1 MKYCTFLA
9 MTKRLIFHKVLSACL
24 LISISQLS
32 LPAQN
37 SDYFFQDSFIVIKRI
52 DIHYDSDKYILQAQ
66 DSNEIEHFVST
77 QNISSLFFDI
87 KAYTDSDGSDAYNE
101 KLSQRRSSAIKSHLL
116 TSGVDSSQI
125 ITHAYG
131 ESQIK
136 DLEKSESE
144 KEENRKST
152 ITVFQKLDYVMFSGR
167 LAVPD
172 STAVED
178 VKLKII
184 DEGVKREYVL
194 GDSREFSVPVPID
207 RKVELQV
214 LAKNHFPFIKRMRL
228 NENSNPQNVPVVIKE
243 MRIDSVLTLTINFVG
258 DKSII
263 RKFSHYELDALTETL
278 TENGQ
283 VCVELMGHINR
294 PNRPKTETN
303 STEHHLSIARATEI
317 KRKLVENGVAEE
329 RLLARGYGNHHMLF
343 PYAQQETLMSLNRRV
358 EVKVTACDSTK
369 ILEDDILEENLLAR
383 FRR

>member
-1 MKYCTFLA
+1 MEYYSLTVL
-9 MTKRLIFHKVLSACL
+9 TKNIQKIFC
-24 LISISQLS
+24 ISILLVAFQITLH
-32 LPAQN
+32 AQTT
-37 SDYFFQDSFIVIKRI
+37 DYFFQDSFILITSIDVHYESDKFLLATQDSI
-52 DIHYDSDKYILQAQ
+52 DIETFISDQ
-66 DSNEIEHFVST
+66 D
-77 QNISSLFFDI
+77 ISSLFFDI
-87 KAYTDSDGSDAYNE
+87 KAYTDSDGSDSYNE
-101 KLSQRRSSAIKSHLL
+101 KLSERRSSAIKNHLL
-116 TSGVDSSQI
+116 TNGVDSSQI

-131 ESQIK
+131 ESQIVTI
-136 DLEKSESE
+136 EKTENE
-144 KEENRKST
+144 KEKNRKSV
-152 ITVFQKLDYVMFSGR
+152 ITVFQRLDYVMFSGR
-167 LAVPD
+167 LDGPD
-172 STAVED
+172 SVVVKD
-178 VKLKII
+178 VKVKII

-194 GDSREFSVPVPID
+194 GDSREFSVPIPID
-207 RKVELQV
+207 RKIELQV
-214 LAKNHFPFIKRMRL
+214 LAKNHFPFIKRMKL
-228 NENSNPQNVPVVIKE
+228 NKNSNPKNVPVVIKE

-358 EVKVTACDSTK
+358 EVKVMSCDSAK
-369 ILEDDILEENLLAR
+369 VLEDHILGENLLAR